1 MTRSELERY
10 RRMRLSHLM
19 FGINSVGDPEEYAAL
34 ERDVIEFAES
44 LDHPADRAVIVLMY
58 LRGMSAVAAGLRMDC
73 SDRTVYRVLRKVMD
87 RLEE

>member
-1 MTRSELERY
+1 
-10 RRMRLSHLM
+10 M
-19 FGINSVGDPEEYAAL
+19 FGINSVEDPEEYAEL
-34 ERDVIEFAES
+34 ERDVIAFAES

-58 LRGMSAVAAGLRMDC
+58 LRGMSAVAAGLWIGC

>member
-1 MTRSELERY
+1 
-10 RRMRLSHLM
+10 
-19 FGINSVGDPEEYAAL
+19 
-34 ERDVIEFAES
+34 VIAFAES